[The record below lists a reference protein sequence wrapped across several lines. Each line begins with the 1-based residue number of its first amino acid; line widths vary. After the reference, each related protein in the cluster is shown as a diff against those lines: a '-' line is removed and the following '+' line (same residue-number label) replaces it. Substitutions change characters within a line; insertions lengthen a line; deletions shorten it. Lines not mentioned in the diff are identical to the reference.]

1 MTLLIIWIFHNKK
14 CHQYIQA
21 YVFSY
26 IWCSAEEKEI
36 CFRKKMAM
44 LSLLMS
50 VNHIFFSGQQK
61 MQLPSTGTL
70 IIKSLPLY
78 YTNSITPHMHY
89 FSFCKI
95 FPFNIIFTLV
105 SYVVW
110 IYETLAAWSGVNV
123 CCGNWSRVVQG
134 KLARG
139 TQEENS
145 RWPNHR
151 GWWGQEM

>member
-1 MTLLIIWIFHNKK
+1 
-14 CHQYIQA
+14 
-21 YVFSY
+21 
-26 IWCSAEEKEI
+26 
-36 CFRKKMAM
+36 MAM

-139 TQEENS
+139 TQGEFKMTKSQRMMRAGDARTGSQTDNMGIRISSGIQFWS
-145 RWPNHR
+145 RLFPITVW
-151 GWWGQEM
+151 